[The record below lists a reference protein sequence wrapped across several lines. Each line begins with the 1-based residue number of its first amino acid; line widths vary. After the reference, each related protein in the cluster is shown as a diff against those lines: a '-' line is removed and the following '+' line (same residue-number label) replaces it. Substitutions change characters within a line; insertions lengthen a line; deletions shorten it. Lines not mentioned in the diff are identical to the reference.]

1 MTPKLHP
8 LEPRTRA
15 PGGRVIPASPLPV
28 PATPASGW
36 GRQGL
41 SPPLR
46 CPPRMEAGQVPR
58 ALPKALKSKIIAIE
72 ASGAETQLSNTPC
85 PNSAGAP
92 ADPLRPVC
100 SGGGRG

>member
-1 MTPKLHP
+1 M
-8 LEPRTRA
+8 
-15 PGGRVIPASPLPV
+15 IPASPLPV
-28 PATPASGW
+28 PPTPASGW

-92 ADPLRPVC
+92 ADPLHPVC